1 MNILRGLFIG
11 LFLLASAVNPL
22 LAEDSPETVKVDVQE
37 FKLKNDMLFLVV
49 ERPATPQVACRIA
62 IRAGSALEETG
73 KTGIAHMLEHM
84 MFKGTKNFG
93 TIDIKRDLELQERI
107 EAAYQVILEEK
118 NKRYPNQDLI
128 RAKVAEMDRLRQEVQ
143 KIYVPQALS
152 SQLGRNGAVG
162 VNAFTTTDLTQ
173 YKMALPSDMLEQWF
187 SIISEQL
194 FEPSLREFYVEKEVI
209 LRERASRQANNPGG
223 IAWID
228 LMATAYRA
236 HPYRNPIIGWKADI
250 EKYSTRDAIEFHQ
263 KFYTPSNAVV
273 VLVGDVTV
281 EKAKKLAEIYFE
293 RYPAGKR
300 APEEVTTE
308 PPSEGPRKSIHFL
321 KGARTPL
328 IWLGFHTTP
337 MTTEDFYA
345 LDAMIMVLSSGRGAR
360 LTQNIVNKGLAL
372 RAWAGNP
379 DTRYGGM
386 VAMGGS
392 PNEPKELKGD
402 GLIETERRQAYL
414 RASEDLEK
422 LLLQEVEKLKTE
434 PVSPRELAR
443 IKKLNQRG
451 FLERMR
457 SNEHLAGTLAT
468 LEVQVGWR
476 YMKTYLDNLTA
487 VTPEDIK
494 RVAKKYIRR
503 DQRTSVYVIPGG
515 DSEEPPESYTEA
527 RSISGAAATKVFKP
541 NNFAN
546 HSLYESPKGWKHP
559 LSFERK
565 PHKIEYPEAETDL
578 VGTTKVFYLP
588 DRELPF
594 IDLSILIKAG
604 AVDVDDNKTGLTRLL
619 NGSLIRGGTDKYSP
633 AELAMVL
640 DENAIKLSVSVGEE
654 LSVIELS
661 VMKEDWEKGMT
672 IMEEVI
678 LRPRFDP
685 GVFKVAKARGL
696 TGLQRQGGN
705 AQRVARREGIIWHF
719 KGHPYGRDPLQ
730 GLKTIP
736 TITRDDLY
744 HFLRTYFVPSNM
756 VVSVAGD
763 IEKDQVMEDV
773 GNFLKAFDERKV
785 PERKLKKPV
794 ENPPVLA
801 FIHKPGQVQSQISL
815 TLRSIKRTHP
825 DFWKMGLLMNI
836 FGGSDSLLYTRLR
849 EDLGLVYGAWFFQS
863 YKWEAGF
870 LVGQIGCKGDKTV
883 EAIRETTQIMSALR
897 SEVPRGDLEQ
907 KRLDTLNS
915 FIFNVDT
922 PAALVEVYGRYYLR
936 NEPLDT
942 LEKIQ
947 EAYMSATKEELE
959 ALAKRLLDPSQL
971 QIFVVGD
978 KMTSVGKREGAV
990 VTLEEDLK
998 TLAKELGLPFR
1009 EVPLR

>member
-1 MNILRGLFIG
+1 MGILKVLLIV
-11 LFLLASAVNPL
+11 LFLWASAMNPL
-22 LAEDSPETVKVDVQE
+22 LVEGSPETVKVDVKE

-49 ERPATPQVACRIA
+49 ERPVTPQVACRIA

-118 NKRYPNQDLI
+118 NKRLPDQDLI
-128 RAKVAEMDRLRQEVQ
+128 QAKTAEMDRLRQEVQ
-143 KIYVPQALS
+143 KIYVSQALS

-194 FEPSLREFYVEKEVI
+194 FEPAFREFYVEKEVI

-223 IAWID
+223 VAWID

-308 PPSEGPRKSIHFL
+308 PPSEGPRKSIHYL

-328 IWLGFHTTP
+328 IRLGFHTTT
-337 MTTEDFYA
+337 MATEDFYA
-345 LDAMIMVLSSGRGAR
+345 LDAMTMVLSSGRGAR

-372 RAWAGNP
+372 GAWAGNP

-392 PNEPKELKGD
+392 PNEPKELKGN
-402 GLIETERRQAYL
+402 GLTETERRQAYL

-422 LLLQEVEKLKTE
+422 LLLQEIEKLKTE
-434 PVSPRELAR
+434 SVSPRELAR

-451 FLERMR
+451 FLDRMR

-476 YMKTYLDNLTA
+476 YMKTYLEKITA

-494 RVAKKYIRR
+494 RVANKYIRI

-515 DSEEPPESYTEA
+515 DSEGPPERYTEA
-527 RSISGAAATKVFKP
+527 RSISGAAATKAFKSD
-541 NNFAN
+541 NFAN
-546 HSLYESPKGWKHP
+546 HSIYETPKGWKHP

-565 PHKIEYPEAETDL
+565 PQKIKYPEAETGM
-578 VGTTKVFYLP
+578 VGPTKVFYLP
-588 DRELPF
+588 DRELPL
-594 IDLSILIKAG
+594 IDLTILIKAG
-604 AVDVDDNKTGLTRLL
+604 AVDVIDDKIGLTKLL

-633 AELAMVL
+633 VELAMVL
-640 DENAIKLSVSVGEE
+640 DENAIKLSVSIGEE

-661 VMKEDWEKGMT
+661 VMKEDWEKGMEL
-672 IMEEVI
+672 MEEVI

-685 GVFKVAKARGL
+685 GVFKVVKARAL
-696 TGLQRQGGN
+696 TSLKRQGGN
-705 AQRVARREGIIWHF
+705 AQRVARREGTVWHF

-730 GLKTIP
+730 GLQTIP
-736 TITRDDLY
+736 TITREDLY

-756 VVSVAGD
+756 VASIAGD
-763 IEKDQVMEDV
+763 IEKKQVLEGLD
-773 GNFLKAFDERKV
+773 NFLKVFDEKKV
-785 PERKLKKPV
+785 PERKLDEPV
-794 ENPPVLA
+794 DNPAVLA
-801 FIHKPGQVQSQISL
+801 LIHKPGQVQTQISL
-815 TLRSIKRTHP
+815 RLRSIKRTHP
-825 DFWKMGLLMNI
+825 DYWKMGLLMNI

-849 EDLGLVYGAWFFQS
+849 EDLGLVYGAWFFQGW
-863 YKWEAGF
+863 KWEAGF
-870 LVGQIGCKGDKTV
+870 LVGQIGCKGDKTA
-883 EAIRETTQIMSALR
+883 EAIRETTQIMAALR
-897 SEVPRGDLEQ
+897 NQVPKNELEQ
-907 KRLDTLNS
+907 KRLDILNS

-922 PAALVEVYGRYYLR
+922 PAALVDVYGRYYLR

-947 EAYMSATKEELE
+947 EAYMSATKNELE

-978 KMTSVGKREGAV
+978 KMTSVGKKDGTV
-990 VTLEEDLK
+990 VTLEKNLK
-998 TLAKELGLPFR
+998 TLAKELGLPFK
-1009 EVPLR
+1009 EIPLR

>member
-1 MNILRGLFIG
+1 MGILRGLFFG

-22 LAEDSPETVKVDVQE
+22 LAEDSHETFKVDVKE
-37 FKLKNDMLFLVV
+37 FKLKNGMLFLVV
-49 ERPATPQVACRIA
+49 ERPATPQIACRIA

-84 MFKGTKNFG
+84 MFKGTKNLG

-118 NKRYPNQDLI
+118 NKRHPDQDLI
-128 RAKVAEMDRLRQEVQ
+128 RVKVAEMDHLRQEVQ
-143 KIYVPQALS
+143 KIYVPQAFS

-162 VNAFTTTDLTQ
+162 VNAFTTTDQTQ

-194 FEPSLREFYVEKEVI
+194 FEPAFREFYVEKEVI
-209 LRERASRQANNPGG
+209 QRERAYRQANNPGG
-223 IAWID
+223 VAWID
-228 LMATAYRA
+228 LMNTVYRA

-250 EKYSTRDAIEFHQ
+250 EKYATRDAIQFHQ
-263 KFYTPSNAVV
+263 KFYTPANAVV
-273 VLVGDVTV
+273 VLVGDLTV

-300 APEEVTTE
+300 APERVTSE
-308 PPSEGPRKSIHFL
+308 PTQEGPRKSVRFL
-321 KGARTPL
+321 NGARTPL
-328 IWLGFHTTP
+328 VRIGFHTATIG
-337 MTTEDFYA
+337 TKDFYA
-345 LDAMIMVLSSGRGAR
+345 LDAMTMVLSSGRGAR
-360 LTQNIVNKGLAL
+360 MTQNIVNKGLAL

-402 GLIETERRQAYL
+402 DLTETEKRQAYL
-414 RASEDLEK
+414 KASEDLEE

-476 YMKTYLDNLTA
+476 YMKTYLDKITA

-494 RVAKKYIRR
+494 RVANKYIRR

-515 DSEEPPESYTEA
+515 DSEGPPESYTEA

-541 NNFAN
+541 DNFAN
-546 HSLYESPKGWKHP
+546 HSIYETPKGWKHP

-565 PHKIEYPEAETDL
+565 PQKIKYPKAESDM
-578 VGTTKVFYLP
+578 VGPTKVFYLP
-588 DRELPF
+588 DRELPL

-604 AVDVDDNKTGLTRLL
+604 AVDVIDSKVGLTGLL

-633 AELAMVL
+633 SELAMVL
-640 DENAIKLSVSVGEE
+640 DENAIKLSVLVREE
-654 LSVIELS
+654 LSVINLS
-661 VMKEDWEKGMT
+661 VMKEDWEKG
-672 IMEEVI
+672 ISLMEEVI

-685 GVFKVAKARGL
+685 GVFEVMKARVL
-696 TGLQRQGGN
+696 TSLKRQGGN
-705 AQRVARREGIIWHF
+705 AQRVARREGAIWHF
-719 KGHPYGRDPLQ
+719 RGHPYGRDPLQ
-730 GLKTIP
+730 ELETIP
-736 TITRDDLY
+736 TITREDLY
-744 HFLRTYFVPSNM
+744 LFLRTYFVPSNM

-773 GNFLKAFDERKV
+773 GNFLKAFDEKTAPV
-785 PERKLKKPV
+785 RKLEEPV

-801 FIHKPGQVQSQISL
+801 LIHKPGQVQSQISM
-815 TLRSIKRTHP
+815 TLGSIKRTHP

-883 EAIRETTQIMSALR
+883 EAIRETTLIMSALR

-922 PAALVEVYGRYYLR
+922 PAALVDVYGRYYLR

-959 ALAKRLLDPSQL
+959 VLARRLLDPSKL

-978 KMTSVGKREGAV
+978 KMTRVGKKEGTV

-998 TLAKELGLPFR
+998 SLANELGLPFR

>member
-1 MNILRGLFIG
+1 MGILRGLFFG
-11 LFLLASAVNPL
+11 LFLLASTANPL
-22 LAEDSPETVKVDVQE
+22 LALASPETVKVDVQE

-93 TIDIKRDLELQERI
+93 TIDIKRDLELQELI

-118 NKRYPNQDLI
+118 NKRHPDQDLI
-128 RAKVAEMDRLRQEVQ
+128 RAKISEMDRLRLEVQ
-143 KIYVPQALS
+143 KIYVPQAFS
-152 SQLGRNGAVG
+152 TQLGRNGAVG

-194 FEPSLREFYVEKEVI
+194 FEPSFREFYVEKEVI
-209 LRERASRQANNPGG
+209 LRERAYRQANNPGG
-223 IAWID
+223 VAWLD
-228 LMATAYRA
+228 LMNTFYRA

-250 EKYSTRDAIEFHQ
+250 EKYSTRDAIEFHK

-293 RYPAGKR
+293 RYPAGRR
-300 APEEVTTE
+300 APEEVTQE
-308 PPSEGPRKSIHFL
+308 PPSEGPRKSIRFL

-328 IWLGFHTTP
+328 IRIGFHSTP
-337 MTTEDFYA
+337 IQTEDFYA
-345 LDAMIMVLSSGRGAR
+345 LDAMSMVLSYGRGAR
-360 LTQNIVNKGLAL
+360 MPQNIVNKGFAL
-372 RAWAGNP
+372 SAWAGNP
-379 DTRYGGM
+379 DNRYGGM
-386 VAMGGS
+386 VILGGS
-392 PNEPKELKGD
+392 PNEPDDLRGD
-402 GLIETERRQAYL
+402 DITEAEKRQAYL
-414 RASEDLEK
+414 SASEDLEER
-422 LLLQEVEKLKTE
+422 LLKEVEKLKTE

-443 IKKLNQRG
+443 IKKLNQRD
-451 FLERMR
+451 FLDRMR
-457 SNEHLAGTLAT
+457 SNEHLAGTIAT
-468 LEVQVGWR
+468 LEVKVGWR
-476 YMKTYLDNLTA
+476 YMKTYLDKITA
-487 VTPEDIK
+487 VTPEDIR
-494 RVAKKYIRR
+494 RVANKYIRR
-503 DQRTSVYVIPGG
+503 DHRTSVYVIPGG
-515 DSEEPPESYTEA
+515 DSEGPPESYTEE
-527 RSISGAAATKVFKP
+527 RSVSGTAASKAFEP
-541 NNFAN
+541 DNFAN
-546 HSLYESPKGWKHP
+546 HSIYESPKGWKHP

-565 PHKIEYPEAETDL
+565 PQKVKYPTAETDML
-578 VGTTKVFYLP
+578 GPTKVFYLP

-604 AVDVDDNKTGLTRLL
+604 AVDVIDSKLGLAALL
-619 NGSLIRGGTDKYSP
+619 NGSLLRGGTDKYSP
-633 AELAMVL
+633 SELALVL
-640 DENAIKLSVSVGEE
+640 DENAINLSVSVREE
-654 LSVIELS
+654 LSVIKLS
-661 VMKEDWEKGMT
+661 VLKEDWEKG
-672 IMEEVI
+672 IGLMEEVI
-678 LRPRFDP
+678 LRPRLDP
-685 GVFKVAKARGL
+685 EIFKVVKAKAL
-696 TGLQRQGGN
+696 TSLKRQGGN
-705 AQRVARREGIIWHF
+705 AKRVASREGRIWHF
-719 KGHPYGRDPLQ
+719 KGHPYGRDPLRS
-730 GLKTIP
+730 LETIP
-736 TITRDDLY
+736 TITREDLY

-756 VVSVAGD
+756 VVSVSGD
-763 IEKDQVMEDV
+763 IEKDRVMESV
-773 GNFLKAFDERKV
+773 GNFLKAFDEKAAPV
-785 PERKLKKPV
+785 RKLEEPV

-801 FIHKPGQVQSQISL
+801 LIHKPGQVQTQISM

-870 LVGQIGCKGDKTV
+870 LAGQIGCKGDKTV

-922 PAALVEVYGRYYLR
+922 PAALVDVYGRYYLR

-959 ALAKRLLDPSQL
+959 ALAKKLLDPSRL

-978 KMTSVGKREGAV
+978 KMIRVGKKEGKV

-998 TLAKELGLPFR
+998 TLAKELGLPFK
-1009 EVPLR
+1009 EIPLR